1 MCWHYNKQPCHQF
14 LIFKSSSS
22 VLNPD
27 QVSDVIRLEEHKH
40 RATQRQFR
48 LTIQASFHFFPIET
62 LVTTLYLNDKEVTA
76 TFLSCASSL
85 ELTQIIIHASTSNS
99 GSKRD
104 YLLSSLPCPLEKIMY
119 FQFLLW
125 RDSIL
130 ISSNPMRVQI
140 SN

>member
-1 MCWHYNKQPCHQF
+1 MFLFSRWLLKVYNTFIFTQFRIFKFRIFSIVQQFFYVAIPMGWILSFFALSHRYVLALNKQPCHQF

-85 ELTQIIIHASTSNS
+85 ELT
-99 GSKRD
+99 
-104 YLLSSLPCPLEKIMY
+104 
-119 FQFLLW
+119 
-125 RDSIL
+125 
-130 ISSNPMRVQI
+130 
-140 SN
+140 